1 MWRFKPYFSKD
12 DLKTLSA
19 AIAEAEKKTS
29 GQIRVVVRHGKHWN
43 EKRLSLHQLA
53 LKEFHRLGMQHTRNR
68 TGVLLLLLFSER
80 KFHIIA
86 DEGIHK
92 KVDDGTWGRIAEV
105 ISAHFKEG
113 RYVQGITD
121 AVTAVGTE
129 LAKHFP
135 HSAGDTNELPT
146 DVVER

>member
-1 MWRFKPYFSKD
+1 MLRFKPYFSKD
-12 DLKTLSA
+12 DLNTLSA
-19 AIAEAEKKTS
+19 VIAEAEKKTS
-29 GQIRVVVRHGKHWN
+29 GQIRIVVRHSKHWN

-92 KVDDGTWGRIAEV
+92 KVDDGTWDRIAEV
-105 ISAHFKEG
+105 LSAHFKEG
-113 RYVQGITD
+113 RYVQGISD
-121 AVTAVGTE
+121 AVTAVGAE
-129 LAKHFP
+129 LTKHFP
-135 HSAGDTNELPT
+135 RSARDTNELPN

>member
-1 MWRFKPYFSKD
+1 MWQFKSYLAKN

-19 AIAEAEKKTS
+19 VIAEAEKKTS
-29 GQIRVVVRHGKHWN
+29 GQIRVVVRHSKHWN

-68 TGVLLLLLFSER
+68 TGVLLLFLFSER

-92 KVDDGTWGRIAEV
+92 KVDDGTWDRIAEV
-105 ISAHFKEG
+105 ISAHFKDG

-121 AVTAVGTE
+121 AVMAVGAE

-135 HSAGDTNELPT
+135 PSAGDTNELPT